1 MNRYK
6 RFAAAFI
13 MAEILII
20 LISNAYFLKF
30 KNTGYERIYKVDI
43 NRIVSQMKTGKDIRD
58 INLDEY
64 KYVVS
69 VEKFEP
75 QKNVKYDYTVEEIN
89 GVLYRFEYITE
100 DNSLMIYAVNIS
112 LGVMFILTILLFLY
126 LERKMIRPFVNIT
139 ELPIELSKGN
149 LSVPIKEEKSKF
161 FGKFLWGM
169 DMLREK
175 LEDDRARELE
185 LIKERKTLILSL
197 SHDVKT
203 PLAAIDLYTK
213 ALKNGL
219 YGSEEKKNEV
229 LEGIEKNTAE
239 IKRYINE
246 ISDASR
252 KDFLSFNVINSEVYL
267 HDAVDEIKNYY
278 KEKMEQRH
286 TQFEVESVNNCL
298 IYGDKDRIVEVMQN
312 IIENALKYG
321 DGKAINI
328 TFSEEENCKLI
339 TITNTGCSL
348 GEEEVPHLFDSFY
361 RGKNSDKVFGSGLGL
376 YICKELMHK
385 MDGGIFAK
393 TKDGIFEVTLVF
405 RRI

>member
-1 MNRYK
+1 MDIDLNRYK

-252 KDFLSFNVINSEVYL
+252 KDSYL
-267 HDAVDEIKNYY
+267 L
-278 KEKMEQRH
+278 ML
-286 TQFEVESVNNCL
+286 L
-298 IYGDKDRIVEVMQN
+298 I
-312 IIENALKYG
+312 A
-321 DGKAINI
+321 
-328 TFSEEENCKLI
+328 
-339 TITNTGCSL
+339 
-348 GEEEVPHLFDSFY
+348 
-361 RGKNSDKVFGSGLGL
+361 KVF
-376 YICKELMHK
+376 
-385 MDGGIFAK
+385 A
-393 TKDGIFEVTLVF
+393 
-405 RRI
+405 